1 MTPAEGQTQSSL
13 GQRWTHARMPSGL
26 SAKVQKQFSGGNRAF
41 QQVLLG
47 QLDVHNPEKGKK
59 KGGRE
64 REKGRR
70 EGGGGGSTRQPRPH
84 TSYKN

>member
-47 QLDVHNPEKGKK
+47 QLDVHKYFLN
-59 KGGRE
+59 
-64 REKGRR
+64 
-70 EGGGGGSTRQPRPH
+70 
-84 TSYKN
+84 